1 MKNRNPKIIILI
13 PSFDVGGAER
23 QAFQFAR
30 YYKDNSGSD
39 IEILGFFNPGKISQ
53 LCESSGIPW
62 SLVPYP
68 SSRFLPLRFFT
79 AARLIIEFRKAKPD
93 IILSYTF
100 VPNVICGLIWK
111 WTGAKLCIWNQRDEG
126 VHYDIALLE
135 KLAIKDS
142 DHFISNSY
150 QGARFLDNNFNI
162 RDKTIKIIPNG
173 VSLPEPKNS
182 REEWR
187 NSLKIK
193 NETLLVCM
201 VANLTERKDHITL
214 LKSWRKVIDNFSDD
228 VNKPIL
234 LLAGKKY
241 EMYDALNTLADEL
254 NIHEHVRFLG
264 QVEDISGLL
273 NSVDLGVHSSKLEG
287 CSNGLLECMA
297 SGLAVIA
304 TDIDAN
310 REALGKGSER
320 CLVPEDNP
328 NILAEKIIEFL
339 KDEKIRKQFGLINKK
354 RIIQKFSL
362 EHTNKMMMDYVISSY
377 EHKN

>member
-1 MKNRNPKIIILI
+1 MKNKNPKIIILI

-30 YYKDNSGSD
+30 YYQDNCGGE
-39 IEILGFFNPGKISQ
+39 IEIFGFFNPGKISQ
-53 LCESSGIPW
+53 WCESSGIPW
-62 SLVPYP
+62 RLVPYP
-68 SSRFLPLRFFT
+68 SSWLLPVRFFT
-79 AARLIIEFRKAKPD
+79 MVRLIIEFRKAKPD

-111 WTGAKLCIWNQRDEG
+111 WTGAKICIWNQRDEG

-135 KLAIKDS
+135 KLAIKNS

-150 QGARFLDNNFNI
+150 QGARFLKNNFDINN
-162 RDKTIKIIPNG
+162 KPIKIIPNG
-173 VSLPEPKNS
+173 VSLSEPGKN
-182 REEWR
+182 RGQWR

-214 LKSWRKVIDNFSDD
+214 LKSWRNVIENFPDNLNS
-228 VNKPIL
+228 PIL

-241 EMYDALNTLADEL
+241 EMYDTLNTLTDEL
-254 NIHEHVRFLG
+254 NIHEYVRFLG
-264 QVEDISGLL
+264 QVVDISGLL

-297 SGLAVIA
+297 AGLPVIA
-304 TDIDAN
+304 TDISAN
-310 REALGKGSER
+310 REALGNGNEY
-320 CLVPEDNP
+320 CLVPEN
-328 NILAEKIIEFL
+328 NSQILSEKIIEFL
-339 KDEKIRKQFGLINKK
+339 KSGEIRKKYGLMNKD
-354 RIIQKFSL
+354 RIIQKFSP
-362 EHTNKMMMDYVISSY
+362 ENTNKMMMDYVISSY
-377 EHKN
+377 KNSN

>member
-1 MKNRNPKIIILI
+1 
-13 PSFDVGGAER
+13 
-23 QAFQFAR
+23 
-30 YYKDNSGSD
+30 
-39 IEILGFFNPGKISQ
+39 
-53 LCESSGIPW
+53 
-62 SLVPYP
+62 
-68 SSRFLPLRFFT
+68 
-79 AARLIIEFRKAKPD
+79 
-93 IILSYTF
+93 
-100 VPNVICGLIWK
+100 
-111 WTGAKLCIWNQRDEG
+111 
-126 VHYDIALLE
+126 
-135 KLAIKDS
+135 
-142 DHFISNSY
+142 
-150 QGARFLDNNFNI
+150 
-162 RDKTIKIIPNG
+162 
-173 VSLPEPKNS
+173 
-182 REEWR
+182 
-187 NSLKIK
+187 
-193 NETLLVCM
+193 
-201 VANLTERKDHITL
+201 
-214 LKSWRKVIDNFSDD
+214 
-228 VNKPIL
+228 
-234 LLAGKKY
+234 
-241 EMYDALNTLADEL
+241 LNTLADEL